1 MKKNRYNLK
10 QAITMTLRPD
20 VIRRV
25 DEIAER
31 KYQSRSQVVE
41 AILREYFLGVADN
54 GEREEKTENKG

>member
-1 MKKNRYNLK
+1 MKKTRYNLK

>member
-31 KYQSRSQVVE
+31 KFQSRSLVVE

-54 GEREEKTENKG
+54 GEKIEIKG